1 MQASSYNAGVT
12 APATLTPEAL
22 QNRANAL
29 GLSFPNDLPV
39 SARWQEIAQALL
51 AHQVLI
57 LCGETGSG
65 KTTQLPKIA
74 LACGYGSKG
83 KSIGHTQ
90 PRRLA
95 AVSVARRIAQEIK
108 SECGR
113 MPGAR
118 VGYKIRFNDQ
128 SRPGVP
134 IKLLTDGMLLAETQA
149 DPRLEAY
156 DLIIIDEAHER
167 SLNIDFLLG
176 YMHNLLTQRPKLKLI
191 ITSATL
197 DAEKFSKHFFNAP
210 ILEVSGRLYPVEMR
224 YQPPERDDDDLI
236 DRVVTGIAA
245 ALAEPMGTGPAD
257 VLVFLPGER
266 EIRAT
271 SEALAD
277 RLRPVAGHGRR
288 QSVEVLPLFSRLTQ
302 ADQDRIFRPAEGRR
316 VVLSTNLAETSIT
329 VPGIRYVVD
338 AGLARV
344 KRYRYKGKVEQLQI
358 EPVSQAQAQQRAG
371 RAGRL
376 SEGVCIRLYSEE
388 DFLSRP
394 VHADPEIHRSSLAS
408 VILQMKALHLPAIE
422 VFPFVDPPSKKAI
435 ADGMALL
442 NELGALDSTGALT
455 EIGRDIAALPL
466 DPKLARMLVAA
477 RQRGCLKEM
486 AVLVAALS
494 VQDPRDRPLAE
505 QQAADTA
512 HKKFADEKS
521 EFISWLRLWDWIE
534 AAFAEKLSRRK
545 LDQALRAQFLSPLR
559 VREWRELHQQ
569 VVSWITE
576 KNWRCNERPA
586 DYASL

>member
-344 KRYRYKGKVEQLQI
+344 
-358 EPVSQAQAQQRAG
+358 
-371 RAGRL
+371 
-376 SEGVCIRLYSEE
+376 
-388 DFLSRP
+388 
-394 VHADPEIHRSSLAS
+394 
-408 VILQMKALHLPAIE
+408 
-422 VFPFVDPPSKKAI
+422 
-435 ADGMALL
+435 
-442 NELGALDSTGALT
+442 
-455 EIGRDIAALPL
+455 
-466 DPKLARMLVAA
+466 
-477 RQRGCLKEM
+477 
-486 AVLVAALS
+486 
-494 VQDPRDRPLAE
+494 
-505 QQAADTA
+505 
-512 HKKFADEKS
+512 
-521 EFISWLRLWDWIE
+521 
-534 AAFAEKLSRRK
+534 
-545 LDQALRAQFLSPLR
+545 
-559 VREWRELHQQ
+559 
-569 VVSWITE
+569 
-576 KNWRCNERPA
+576 
-586 DYASL
+586 